1 LIPKKNQ
8 FVSILVALLLIG
20 FITTSLVSYYVAD
33 DSLSNQIEETTLPLT
48 SDNIYSEIQ
57 RDLLNPIFIS
67 SLMAQDTFVRDW
79 VLAGEGDNES
89 IIRYLTEI
97 QKKYEAV
104 TSYFV
109 SDKTGLY
116 YHPSGVLKEISPE
129 DPQDFWYYRV
139 RDLKEDYEINVDTD
153 TVDGKSINIFI
164 NYRVYDYSGNFI
176 GVTGVGLAV
185 NSVKVMINK
194 YQSRYGRQVYFINR
208 EGDITLN
215 GDTYLDP
222 LNIREVPGLSKLA
235 TQILTS
241 PGFTGTYDKNGKTI
255 YLNSRLVS
263 EFDWYLL
270 VEQVDD
276 PFEKRIQKTLIIN
289 LTVSLIITFIVL
301 FLVNLT
307 YGGYQ
312 RKLELMATTDSLTG
326 ATNRQ
331 VFDMI
336 FDQAVKINIR
346 RKESLS
352 AIMLDIDNFK
362 DINDNFGH
370 PAGDFVLKELSEIII
385 SQIRVTD
392 TLFRWGGDEFF
403 LLLPDCDL
411 EQAEKIAEKIRLS
424 IKEKSIHYRNKS
436 ITLTS
441 SFGVGMMR
449 SGISKEESL
458 KQIDDAL
465 YRAKKKGRNNV
476 ETQ

>member
-1 LIPKKNQ
+1 
-8 FVSILVALLLIG
+8 
-20 FITTSLVSYYVAD
+20 
-33 DSLSNQIEETTLPLT
+33 
-48 SDNIYSEIQ
+48 
-57 RDLLNPIFIS
+57 
-67 SLMAQDTFVRDW
+67 
-79 VLAGEGDNES
+79 
-89 IIRYLTEI
+89 
-97 QKKYEAV
+97 
-104 TSYFV
+104 
-109 SDKTGLY
+109 
-116 YHPSGVLKEISPE
+116 
-129 DPQDFWYYRV
+129 
-139 RDLKEDYEINVDTD
+139 
-153 TVDGKSINIFI
+153 
-164 NYRVYDYSGNFI
+164 
-176 GVTGVGLAV
+176 
-185 NSVKVMINK
+185 
-194 YQSRYGRQVYFINR
+194 
-208 EGDITLN
+208 
-215 GDTYLDP
+215 
-222 LNIREVPGLSKLA
+222 
-235 TQILTS
+235 
-241 PGFTGTYDKNGKTI
+241 
-255 YLNSRLVS
+255 
-263 EFDWYLL
+263 
-270 VEQVDD
+270 
-276 PFEKRIQKTLIIN
+276 
-289 LTVSLIITFIVL
+289 
-301 FLVNLT
+301 
-307 YGGYQ
+307 
-312 RKLELMATTDSLTG
+312 MATTDSLTG